1 MNNEKLKKITL
12 WCMAISALLLTLSSL
27 INYLQRKDMAEQRQ
41 NIDQA
46 TEFLKQNPQNAS
58 APN

>member
-27 INYLQRKDMAEQRQ
+27 INYIQRKDMAEQRQ

-46 TEFLKQNPQNAS
+46 TEFLKQIPQNAS

>member
-12 WCMAISALLLTLSSL
+12 WCIAISALLLTLSSL
-27 INYLQRKDMAEQRQ
+27 INYLQRKDMAEQQQ

-46 TEFLKQNPQNAS
+46 TEFLKQIPQNAS

>member
-12 WCMAISALLLTLSSL
+12 WCMTISALLLTLSSL
-27 INYLQRKDMAEQRQ
+27 MNYLQRKDMAEQRQ

-46 TEFLKQNPQNAS
+46 TEFLKQIPQNAS

>member
-12 WCMAISALLLTLSSL
+12 WCMAISALRLTLSSL

-46 TEFLKQNPQNAS
+46 TEFLKQIPQNAS

>member
-27 INYLQRKDMAEQRQ
+27 INYLQRKDMAEQQQ

-46 TEFLKQNPQNAS
+46 TEFLKQIPQNAS
-58 APN
+58 VPN

>member
-12 WCMAISALLLTLSSL
+12 WCMAISALLLALSSL
-27 INYLQRKDMAEQRQ
+27 INYLQRKDMAEQQQ

-46 TEFLKQNPQNAS
+46 TEFLKQIPQNAS

>member
-12 WCMAISALLLTLSSL
+12 WCLKISALLLTLSSL
-27 INYLQRKDMAEQRQ
+27 INYLQRKDMAEQQQ

-46 TEFLKQNPQNAS
+46 TEFLKQIPQNAS

>member
-46 TEFLKQNPQNAS
+46 TEFLKQIPHNAS

>member
-27 INYLQRKDMAEQRQ
+27 INYLQRKDMSEQRQ

-46 TEFLKQNPQNAS
+46 TEFLKQIPQNAS

>member
-12 WCMAISALLLTLSSL
+12 WCMAISALLLTLNSL
-27 INYLQRKDMAEQRQ
+27 INYFQRKDMAEQRQ

-46 TEFLKQNPQNAS
+46 TEFLKQIPQNAS

>member
-27 INYLQRKDMAEQRQ
+27 INYLQTEDMAEQRQ

-46 TEFLKQNPQNAS
+46 TEFLKQIPQNAS

>member
-12 WCMAISALLLTLSSL
+12 WCMAISPLLLTLSSL
-27 INYLQRKDMAEQRQ
+27 INYFQRKDMAEQRQ

-46 TEFLKQNPQNAS
+46 TEFLKQIPQNAS

>member
-27 INYLQRKDMAEQRQ
+27 INYLQRKDMAEQQQ

-46 TEFLKQNPQNAS
+46 TEFLKQIPQSAS

>member
-1 MNNEKLKKITL
+1 MNNEKLRKITL

-46 TEFLKQNPQNAS
+46 TEFLKQIPQNAS

>member
-46 TEFLKQNPQNAS
+46 TEFLKQMPQNAS

>member
-12 WCMAISALLLTLSSL
+12 WCMTISALLLTLSSL
-27 INYLQRKDMAEQRQ
+27 INYLQRKDMAEQQQ

-46 TEFLKQNPQNAS
+46 TEFLKQIPQNAS

>member
-46 TEFLKQNPQNAS
+46 TEFLKQISQNAS

>member
-27 INYLQRKDMAEQRQ
+27 MNYLQRKDMAEQRQ

-46 TEFLKQNPQNAS
+46 TEFLKQIPQNAS

>member
-12 WCMAISALLLTLSSL
+12 WCMAISALLLTLISL
-27 INYLQRKDMAEQRQ
+27 INYLQRKDMAEQQQ

-46 TEFLKQNPQNAS
+46 TEFLKQIPQNAS

>member
-1 MNNEKLKKITL
+1 MDNEKLKKITL

-46 TEFLKQNPQNAS
+46 TEFLKQIPQNAS

>member
-46 TEFLKQNPQNAS
+46 TKFLKQIPQNAS

>member
-1 MNNEKLKKITL
+1 VNNEKLKKITL

-27 INYLQRKDMAEQRQ
+27 INCLQRKDMAEQRQ

-46 TEFLKQNPQNAS
+46 TEFLKQIPQNAS

>member
-27 INYLQRKDMAEQRQ
+27 INYLQRKDMAEQQQ

-46 TEFLKQNPQNAS
+46 TEFLKQMPQNAS

>member
-12 WCMAISALLLTLSSL
+12 WCMAISALLLTLSSS

-46 TEFLKQNPQNAS
+46 TEFLKQIPQNAS

>member
-46 TEFLKQNPQNAS
+46 TEFLKQIPQNAS

>member
-1 MNNEKLKKITL
+1 
-12 WCMAISALLLTLSSL
+12 MAISALLLALSSL
-27 INYLQRKDMAEQRQ
+27 INYFQRKDMAEQRQ

-46 TEFLKQNPQNAS
+46 TEFLKQIPQNAS

>member
-1 MNNEKLKKITL
+1 
-12 WCMAISALLLTLSSL
+12 MAISALLLTLSSL
-27 INYLQRKDMAEQRQ
+27 INYLQRKDMAEQQQ

-46 TEFLKQNPQNAS
+46 TEFLKQIPQSAS

>member
-12 WCMAISALLLTLSSL
+12 WCMTISALLLTLSSL

-46 TEFLKQNPQNAS
+46 TEFLKQIPQNAS

>member
-27 INYLQRKDMAEQRQ
+27 INYLQRKDMAEQQQ

-46 TEFLKQNPQNAS
+46 TECLKQIPQSAS

>member
-1 MNNEKLKKITL
+1 
-12 WCMAISALLLTLSSL
+12 MAISALLLTLISL
-27 INYLQRKDMAEQRQ
+27 INYLQRKDMAEQQQ

-46 TEFLKQNPQNAS
+46 TEFLKQIPQNAS

>member
-27 INYLQRKDMAEQRQ
+27 INYLQRKDMAEQQQ

-46 TEFLKQNPQNAS
+46 TEFLKQIPQNAS